1 MADRFY
7 ARFNLSHEDFLVFK
21 NEFDEFQN
29 KRAKSLKKEFPKA
42 VTALEKTRVLFI
54 GDSISSD
61 NLGYRISVS
70 LAANLDA
77 VNGSRSSATTD
88 TLIESSLSLTEQ
100 TKPEIVSIMLG
111 SNDSIWLKET
121 NENMVSLEK
130 YARNMREI
138 IVKSKEV
145 GAKIL
150 LFEIP
155 LVEENLFKAYFT
167 ERGKFQTNERIRSYN
182 RRLSEI
188 AAEEKISLLKHEWLK
203 GDELSPFFEPDGI
216 HLSVDAHALFAK
228 HWLINAI
235 KLVKGANI

>member
-21 NEFDEFQN
+21 NKFDEFQN

-54 GDSISSD
+54 GDSITSD

-88 TLIESSLSLTEQ
+88 TLIESSLRLTKQ

-111 SNDSIWLKET
+111 TNDSLWLKET

-167 ERGKFQTNERIRSYN
+167 ERGKFQTNECIRSYN
-182 RRLSEI
+182 RRLGKSE
-188 AAEEKISLLKHEWLK
+188 
-203 GDELSPFFEPDGI
+203 
-216 HLSVDAHALFAK
+216 
-228 HWLINAI
+228 
-235 KLVKGANI
+235 